1 MHKNFTLNVQRLAS
15 QSEDQCDIPN
25 SGNIDINLKLKNE
38 TDKTIKVILYATYAI
53 DVFIDQNSN
62 VMIEQTF

>member
-1 MHKNFTLNVQRLAS
+1 MKK
-15 QSEDQCDIPN
+15 